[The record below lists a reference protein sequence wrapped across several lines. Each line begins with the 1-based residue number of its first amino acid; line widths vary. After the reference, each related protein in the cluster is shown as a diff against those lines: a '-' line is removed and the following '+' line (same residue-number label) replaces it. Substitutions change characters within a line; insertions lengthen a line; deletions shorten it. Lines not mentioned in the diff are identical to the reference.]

1 LYDLVDLSLIDE
13 GEVFNLKFVPVEK
26 FKGRFLG
33 AIIGNLLWDTLLAGV
48 FHHQEFFIDL

>member
-1 LYDLVDLSLIDE
+1 LIDLSLIDE

-33 AIIGNLLWDTLLAGV
+33 AIIGNLLWDTLLARV